1 LNPHYKKLELRF
13 HKYHGTGNDFILI
26 DGREPYFDTNSG
38 LIAKLCDRRFGIG
51 ADGLI
56 VLEKVKE
63 FDFRMIYFN
72 SDGKES
78 TMCGNGGRCIMAFAD
93 FLSLIGEEARFMA
106 IDGAHVGK
114 IIGHAGTTYQ
124 VKIRMNDV
132 KAINSRGD
140 DFVIDTGSPHFI
152 RFSKNIHDFDVPG
165 LARPIRYH
173 HDFEP
178 DGINVNFVE
187 ESGHYLFVRS
197 YERGVE
203 DETLSCGTGVTAS
216 ALAFAHRTGMLD
228 GTIPIRTLGGEL
240 LVSFTRMD
248 DGSYTDIWLEGP
260 AVRVFEGMVN
270 I

>member
-1 LNPHYKKLELRF
+1 MELKF

-26 DGREPYFDTNSG
+26 DGRDAHFDTSSR

-56 VLEKVKE
+56 ILEKARD
-63 FDFRMIYFN
+63 FDFKMIYFN

-93 FLSLIGEEARFMA
+93 FLSLIEEDARFIA
-106 IDGAHVGK
+106 IDGPHPGK
-114 IIGHAGTTYQ
+114 IIGRDGDTYQ

-132 KAINSRGD
+132 KELNFRGD
-140 DFVIDTGSPHFI
+140 DYVIDTGSPHFV
-152 RFSKNIHDFDVPG
+152 RFSENIRDFDIPG

-178 DGINVNFVE
+178 DGVNVNFVE
-187 ESGHYLFVRS
+187 KSGQSLFVRS

-216 ALAFAHRTGMLD
+216 ALAFAHRTGMRD
-228 GTIPIRTLGGEL
+228 GTIPIRTPGGEL
-240 LVSFTRMD
+240 RVSFTQAN
-248 DGSYTDIWLEGP
+248 DGPYTDIWLEGP
-260 AVRVFEGMVN
+260 AVRVFEGIVN